1 MSKKNNLHSDYSGK
15 EKMPRKA
22 IIFGGTAQAMFVEE
36 ILAFKKI
43 KVLAVFD
50 DTKNLQSPIKGVKIY
65 QGLKSLKLW
74 KKDKDISKIG
84 FVVAI
89 GNPYSK
95 ERVSIHNK
103 IKKLGF
109 IPLTCIHPTATV
121 SNKSLIEEGGQILA
135 GAIISPNVKIG
146 KSCIVNQQA
155 VVGASTIIGEG
166 SEIAPGAL
174 VNGEVKIGRHSW
186 ICTGSSILPR
196 LNIGN
201 NVIVGAGA
209 VVIRSVKNDSKVLG
223 IPAKEV

>member
-1 MSKKNNLHSDYSGK
+1 M
-15 EKMPRKA
+15 
-22 IIFGGTAQAMFVEE
+22 
-36 ILAFKKI
+36 
-43 KVLAVFD
+43 
-50 DTKNLQSPIKGVKIY
+50 
-65 QGLKSLKLW
+65 
-74 KKDKDISKIG
+74 
-84 FVVAI
+84 
-89 GNPYSK
+89 
-95 ERVSIHNK
+95 
-103 IKKLGF
+103 
-109 IPLTCIHPTATV
+109 
-121 SNKSLIEEGGQILA
+121 
-135 GAIISPNVKIG
+135 
-146 KSCIVNQQA
+146 NQQA

>member
-1 MSKKNNLHSDYSGK
+1 MNKKNNLLSDYSGTQK
-15 EKMPRKA
+15 IPRKA
-22 IIFGGTAQAMFVEE
+22 IIFGGTAQAMFIEE

-43 KVLAVFD
+43 RVLAVFD
-50 DTKNLQSPIKGVKIY
+50 DTKNLQSPLKGVKIY
-65 QGLKSLKLW
+65 EGLKSLKLW
-74 KKDKDISKIG
+74 KKNKDISKIG
-84 FVVAI
+84 FVIAI

-95 ERVSIHNK
+95 ERISLYNK

-109 IPLTCIHPTATV
+109 IPLTCIHPSATV
-121 SNKSLIEEGGQILA
+121 SNTSSIEEGGQILA

-146 KSCIVNQQA
+146 KCCIVNQQA

-166 SEIAPGAL
+166 SEIAPGSL
-174 VNGEVKIGRHSW
+174 VNGEVKIGNHSW

-209 VVIRSVKNDSKVLG
+209 VVIRSVKNNSKVLG